1 MTKNV
6 FFNPFLLWLSLE
18 LFSLTLTVLL
28 IPAMNKDQWDPE
40 FLKAIPIM
48 KTRSG
53 MQVRNN
59 IRGSVC
65 NKSVAMMISVH
76 AAYAEKYTKTFT

>member
-1 MTKNV
+1 M
-6 FFNPFLLWLSLE
+6 LSISAL
-18 LFSLTLTVLL
+18 
-28 IPAMNKDQWDPE
+28 NKDQWDPE

-65 NKSVAMMISVH
+65 NKSVAMIISVH
-76 AAYAEKYTKTFT
+76 TMKETLWSFIVRNQTWVPNSILFAIFRA